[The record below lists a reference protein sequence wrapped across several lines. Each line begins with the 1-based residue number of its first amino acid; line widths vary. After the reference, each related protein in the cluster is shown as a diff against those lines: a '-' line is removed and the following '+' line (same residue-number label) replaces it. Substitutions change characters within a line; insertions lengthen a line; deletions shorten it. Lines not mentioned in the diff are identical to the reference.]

1 MRIKKTVTLLAV
13 LTLAGCSDQG
23 QEKKTSGPR
32 PIISA
37 VVGIGRS
44 AGGYPGVVEAR
55 VSSDLG
61 FRILGNVNSRPVE
74 VGDFVTRGQVLAT
87 LESSSQSLEVSA
99 AEADLRNAEAR
110 MANAQVTRN
119 RQRTLADAGLGITA
133 IFEQAEQ
140 ALKSAQANVGKAEAI
155 LAKAREQLD
164 YTTLR
169 AQFDGIVTRTS
180 AEVGQ
185 TADAGAPVVTVA
197 QPDEREVVID
207 VPDEVYGGLRIGTP
221 FVLRLQLDD
230 QMAVRGVVRELAPSA
245 DPLTRTRRVRIT
257 LLSPGNGF
265 RIGAVATAYLAPSD
279 STPFTVPR
287 RAVVTGDGV
296 FVWIVDK
303 DRRTVTKRVIEVDE
317 ASLSTDEV
325 TVLKGLDDGE
335 RVVLAGVNSLAE
347 GQAIRLSKRSEL

>member
-1 MRIKKTVTLLAV
+1 MRVKKTIILLAA
-13 LTLAGCSDQG
+13 LTLVGCSDQG
-23 QEKKTSGPR
+23 QQQKTISPR

-37 VVGIGRS
+37 VVGISRS
-44 AGGYPGVVEAR
+44 TGGYPGVVEAR

-61 FRILGNVNSRPVE
+61 FRVLGNVNSRPVE

-87 LESSSQSLEVSA
+87 LESSSQSLKVSA

-110 MANAQVTRN
+110 MANAQVTRD
-119 RQRTLADAGLGITA
+119 RQRTLADGGLGITA

-155 LAKAREQLD
+155 LAKAREQLL

-180 AEVGQ
+180 TEVGQ
-185 TADAGAPVVTVA
+185 TADAGEPVVTVA

-207 VPDEVYGGLRIGTP
+207 VPDEVYRGLRIGTP
-221 FVLRLQLDD
+221 FVLRLQLDN
-230 QMAVRGVVRELAPSA
+230 QQAVRGVVRELAPSA

-257 LLSPGNGF
+257 LLSPGKGF

-279 STPFTVPR
+279 TTPVTVPR
-287 RAVVTGDGV
+287 RAVGTGDGV
-296 FVWIVDK
+296 FVWIVDE

-317 ASLSTDEV
+317 DSLSTDEV

-347 GQAIRLSKRSEL
+347 GQAIRFSKRSEP